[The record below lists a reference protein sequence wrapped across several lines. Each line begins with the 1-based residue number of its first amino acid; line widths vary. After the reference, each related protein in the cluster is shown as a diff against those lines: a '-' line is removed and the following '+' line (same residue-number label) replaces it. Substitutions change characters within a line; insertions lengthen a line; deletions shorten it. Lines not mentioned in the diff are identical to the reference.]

1 MRACPSAK
9 PLAGKRKFACACVT
23 TSNISRVTAQ
33 EGVTPHAHWLRA
45 VLGSPSTA
53 MVDAR
58 PCSLLQPPAD
68 APSGLRADG
77 CLLGCRQRRS
87 VVVFD
92 LPGKA
97 GLLDRAH
104 IFAAL
109 GNLAASLCAVVVGPS
124 PCTVLA
130 AKHNVDHLPLNCSAR
145 HWTSRYLN
153 FSFDDGSTVIRSS
166 AWHQRWLRQVGSDTL
181 RIGAPVPR
189 AAGGGMHV
197 ASNSSQHAQQEH
209 AAAVAA
215 AARGTA
221 FEWRLRENPLVWS
234 PWRDVRPTSRG
245 SGSFRRRK
253 AAAAASLADATPPD
267 APEEAPCPRPL
278 PRPPAIL
285 VGGSQRKPSATC
297 TYVRQHAAAGATFLA
312 DLFMRNLD
320 ARDGAFNVLHLRRND
335 KADPR
340 VCNTS
345 VARAVQVCEQAL
357 EYLGDVRLPI
367 IVWLTAIA
375 NGCF

>member
-1 MRACPSAK
+1 
-9 PLAGKRKFACACVT
+9 
-23 TSNISRVTAQ
+23 
-33 EGVTPHAHWLRA
+33 
-45 VLGSPSTA
+45 
-53 MVDAR
+53 
-58 PCSLLQPPAD
+58 
-68 APSGLRADG
+68 
-77 CLLGCRQRRS
+77 
-87 VVVFD
+87 
-92 LPGKA
+92 
-97 GLLDRAH
+97 
-104 IFAAL
+104 
-109 GNLAASLCAVVVGPS
+109 
-124 PCTVLA
+124 
-130 AKHNVDHLPLNCSAR
+130 
-145 HWTSRYLN
+145 
-153 FSFDDGSTVIRSS
+153 
-166 AWHQRWLRQVGSDTL
+166 
-181 RIGAPVPR
+181 
-189 AAGGGMHV
+189 
-197 ASNSSQHAQQEH
+197 
-209 AAAVAA
+209 VAA

-320 ARDGAFNVLHLRRND
+320 ARDGAFNVLHIRRND

-345 VARAVQVCEQAL
+345 VARAVQVARILPRREAVVVFTDERDPVYLAQLVAAL
-357 EYLGDVRLPI
+357 REGLSGARVVLGESLMTALAAELDSNGDMRGADNFLVFAAELEIYARAGSSMHVCTACPQGEDASGCARYLQYVNVTRTLYPGFRLGLAPH
-367 IVWLTAIA
+367 WLLS
-375 NGCF
+375 G